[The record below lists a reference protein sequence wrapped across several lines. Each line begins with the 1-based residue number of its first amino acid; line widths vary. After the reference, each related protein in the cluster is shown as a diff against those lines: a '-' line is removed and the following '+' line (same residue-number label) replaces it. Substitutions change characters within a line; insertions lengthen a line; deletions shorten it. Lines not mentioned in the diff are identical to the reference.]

1 MLLDLPPEILVNI
14 TSLLSSKDLSS
25 LRLVSSTLRFYCDN
39 PSNWRSIYLEPP
51 SNQIWKLIDLK
62 LILHPHLSHIQSIH
76 IWGVRDSIVRYI
88 LSFCVNLKHLTVCG
102 WTTLSDH
109 SLHLE
114 PTQLLDIRSIKFI
127 GLPKQTNYVSIDA
140 QTLGKFIIQ
149 SPQLNDLVLGCQLH
163 VHADTLISELEKSIA
178 TPHLKSFTL
187 ASRQTWKNEHIV
199 RFIRI
204 YPSIEKIQLLPDASH
219 GFNNIES
226 FNFWITQKVRNKL

>member
-76 IWGVRDSIVRYI
+76 IWGVRDI
-88 LSFCVNLKHLTVCG
+88 CG

-109 SLHLE
+109 SLYLE

-226 FNFWITQKVRNKL
+226 FNFWITQKHLTV